1 MQSAGRTLRCSCGA
15 YSQRQPVRWP
25 QQGAGQEPRREP
37 GRRRALVTCLLP
49 CILLVQIP
57 RRFIYWD
64 LMGLFCHCFGQ
75 LKMSSYTR
83 KAAGANTWT
92 CTSLFK
98 QTTSQGSL
106 RLAREKGER
115 SRLYFSVTINPRLCS
130 SNLLVINDLH
140 VFYMQSTLTLQQNFH
155 PIMKSSSNLRP
166 GSCHLNQVQ
175 DAMTSPLAERIWGGG
190 VALIYFQILFEG
202 LTHVLTYLYC
212 ECPGVSPWV
221 WCLQL
226 RSFSFLKPFCGVQ
239 KQGIIIKKNHFI

>member
-1 MQSAGRTLRCSCGA
+1 MQSAGRTLRCLCGA

-49 CILLVQIP
+49 CILIVQIP

-83 KAAGANTWT
+83 KAVGANTWT

-98 QTTSQGSL
+98 QTTSQGRL
-106 RLAREKGER
+106 RLARKKGER
-115 SRLYFSVTINPRLCS
+115 SRLYFSVTINPRLCF

-155 PIMKSSSNLRP
+155 NIMKSSSNLRP

-190 VALIYFQILFEG
+190 CLNLLSDFVWGSYTCPDLSLLWVPWSVALSLMLATEVIFFFKALLWGTE
-202 LTHVLTYLYC
+202 T
-212 ECPGVSPWV
+212 
-221 WCLQL
+221 
-226 RSFSFLKPFCGVQ
+226 R
-239 KQGIIIKKNHFI
+239 NNN